1 MGQSYLC
8 PTMLRVDPS
17 PDRKESM
24 FGYIYKKDAAAI
36 AVILALCLGVGSFFD
51 YQISSALFNIGSM
64 YGRLIEAAGEL
75 PFELTASVAGVM
87 LVRAV
92 RPDSRGSKWLAVL
105 GILVNVGLAGYEIV
119 SSLRVGGK
127 LIAVQLVLTFVLVI
141 AANFIVYRL
150 TRDTAPD
157 ELMRWALMVLAV
169 WAAQAIILNVIV
181 KPLWS
186 RPRMR
191 VIEVTQGLEF
201 QPWWVIGNPDKWAYI
216 AAGVVKDGFKSFA
229 SGHTAHAAI
238 GLMLAGLPATA
249 FKEKPSRRRV
259 VFWTAAVV
267 AALVAFGR
275 IVIGAHFLSDVSCG
289 FALVLALECLAA
301 RIAYPSG
308 VQ

>member
-1 MGQSYLC
+1 MPL
-8 PTMLRVDPS
+8 
-17 PDRKESM
+17 
-24 FGYIYKKDAAAI
+24 
-36 AVILALCLGVGSFFD
+36 
-51 YQISSALFNIGSM
+51 
-64 YGRLIEAAGEL
+64 YGRFIEAAGEL
-75 PFELTASVAGVM
+75 PFELTASIAGVM

-92 RPDSRGSKWLAVL
+92 RPDSRGSKWLAAL
-105 GILVNVGLAGYEIV
+105 GILVNVGLTGYEIV

-127 LIAVQLVLTFVLVI
+127 LIAAQLVLTFVLVI
-141 AANFIVYRL
+141 AANLIVYRL
-150 TRDTAPD
+150 TRTTEPD
-157 ELMRWALMVLAV
+157 ELTRWALMVLAV
-169 WAAQAIILNVIV
+169 WIAQAIILNVIV

-191 VIEVTQGLEF
+191 VIEVTPGLNF
-201 QPWWVIGNPDKWAYI
+201 QPWWVIGNPDKWTYI
-216 AAGVVKDGFKSFA
+216 AAGVIKDGFKSFA

-238 GLMLAGLPATA
+238 GLMLAGLPAAA

-259 VFWTAAVV
+259 IFWAAAVI

-301 RIAYPSG
+301 RIAYPNG

>member
-1 MGQSYLC
+1 
-8 PTMLRVDPS
+8 
-17 PDRKESM
+17 M

-36 AVILALCLGVGSFFD
+36 AVILALCLGVGTFFD
-51 YQISSALFNIGSM
+51 YQISSMLFNSSSM
-64 YGRLIEAAGEL
+64 YGRFIEAAGEL
-75 PFELTASVAGVM
+75 PFELTTSVAGVM
-87 LVRAV
+87 LVRSA
-92 RPDSRGSKWLAVL
+92 RSDSKASKWLAVL
-105 GILVNVGLAGYEIV
+105 GILVNVGLTGYEIV

-127 LIAVQLVLTFVLVI
+127 LIAAQLVLTFVLAIV
-141 AANFIVYRL
+141 ANLIVYCL
-150 TRDTAPD
+150 TRTTEPD
-157 ELMRWALMVLAV
+157 ELTRWSLMVLAV
-169 WAAQAIILNVIV
+169 WVVQAIILNVIV

-201 QPWWVIGNPDKWAYI
+201 QPWWVIGNPDKWTYI
-216 AAGVVKDGFKSFA
+216 AAGVIKDGFKSFA

-238 GLMLAGLPATA
+238 GLMLAGLPAAA

-308 VQ
+308 VQWLRLNHLTDTR

>member
-1 MGQSYLC
+1 
-8 PTMLRVDPS
+8 
-17 PDRKESM
+17 M

-36 AVILALCLGVGSFFD
+36 AAILAFCLLVGSFFD
-51 YQISSALFNIGSM
+51 YQISSALFNSSSLF
-64 YGRLIEAAGEL
+64 GRFIEAAGEL
-75 PFELTASVAGVM
+75 PFELTASIAGVM

-105 GILVNVGLAGYEIV
+105 GILVNVGLAGYEIIG
-119 SSLRVGGK
+119 SLRVGGK

-141 AANFIVYRL
+141 VANLIVYRL
-150 TRDTAPD
+150 TRTTEPD
-157 ELMRWALMVLAV
+157 ELTRWALMVLAV
-169 WAAQAIILNVIV
+169 WIAQAIILNAIV

-191 VIEVTQGLEF
+191 VIEVTPGLNF

-216 AAGVVKDGFKSFA
+216 AAGVIKDGFKSFA

-238 GLMLAGLPATA
+238 GLMLAGLPTAA

-301 RIAYPSG
+301 HIAYPNG

>member
-1 MGQSYLC
+1 
-8 PTMLRVDPS
+8 
-17 PDRKESM
+17 M

-36 AVILALCLGVGSFFD
+36 AAILAFCLLVGSFFD
-51 YQISSALFNIGSM
+51 YQISSALFNSSSLF
-64 YGRLIEAAGEL
+64 GRFIEAAGEL
-75 PFELTASVAGVM
+75 PFELTASIAGVM

-105 GILVNVGLAGYEIV
+105 GILVNVGLAGYEIIG
-119 SSLRVGGK
+119 SLRVGGK

-141 AANFIVYRL
+141 VANLIVYRL
-150 TRDTAPD
+150 TRTTEPD
-157 ELMRWALMVLAV
+157 ELARWALMVLAV
-169 WAAQAIILNVIV
+169 WIAQAIILNAIV

-191 VIEVTQGLEF
+191 VIEVTPGLNF

-216 AAGVVKDGFKSFA
+216 AAGVIKDGFKSFA

-238 GLMLAGLPATA
+238 GLMLAGLPTAA

-301 RIAYPSG
+301 RIAYPNG

>member
-1 MGQSYLC
+1 
-8 PTMLRVDPS
+8 
-17 PDRKESM
+17 M

-36 AVILALCLGVGSFFD
+36 AAILAFCLLVGSFFD
-51 YQISSALFNIGSM
+51 YQISSALFNSSSLF
-64 YGRLIEAAGEL
+64 GRFIEAAGEL
-75 PFELTASVAGVM
+75 PFELTASIAGVM

-105 GILVNVGLAGYEIV
+105 GILVNVGLAGYEIIGL
-119 SSLRVGGK
+119 LRVGGK

-141 AANFIVYRL
+141 VANLIVYRL
-150 TRDTAPD
+150 TRTTEPD
-157 ELMRWALMVLAV
+157 ELARWALMVLAV
-169 WAAQAIILNVIV
+169 WIAQAIILNAIV

-191 VIEVTQGLEF
+191 VIEVTPGLNF

-216 AAGVVKDGFKSFA
+216 AAGVIKDGFKSFA

-238 GLMLAGLPATA
+238 GLMLAGLPTAA

-301 RIAYPSG
+301 RIAYPNG

>member
-1 MGQSYLC
+1 
-8 PTMLRVDPS
+8 
-17 PDRKESM
+17 M

-51 YQISSALFNIGSM
+51 YQISSALFNIDSV
-64 YGRLIEAAGEL
+64 YGRFIEAAGEL

-105 GILVNVGLAGYEIV
+105 GILVNVGLTGYEIV

-127 LIAVQLVLTFVLVI
+127 LIVAQLVLTFVLAIV
-141 AANFIVYRL
+141 ANLIVYRL
-150 TRDTAPD
+150 TRTTEPD
-157 ELMRWALMVLAV
+157 ELTRWALMVLAV
-169 WAAQAIILNVIV
+169 WVAQAIILNVIV

-191 VIEVTQGLEF
+191 VIEVTPGLEF
-201 QPWWVIGNPDKWAYI
+201 QPWWVIGNPDKLAYI

-229 SGHTAHAAI
+229 SGHAAI
-238 GLMLAGLPATA
+238 GLMLAGLPAAA

-267 AALVAFGR
+267 VAFVAFGR

-308 VQ
+308 VQYLRLNHLADTR

>member
-1 MGQSYLC
+1 
-8 PTMLRVDPS
+8 
-17 PDRKESM
+17 M

-36 AVILALCLGVGSFFD
+36 AVILAFCLLVGSFFD
-51 YQISSALFNIGSM
+51 YQISSMLFNSSSLF
-64 YGRLIEAAGEL
+64 GRFVEAAGEL

-87 LVRAV
+87 LVRSA
-92 RPDSRGSKWLAVL
+92 RPDSKASKWLAALGVL
-105 GILVNVGLAGYEIV
+105 INVGLAGYEIIGL
-119 SSLRVGGK
+119 LRVGGK

-141 AANFIVYRL
+141 VANLIVYRL
-150 TRDTAPD
+150 TRTTEPD
-157 ELMRWALMVLAV
+157 ELTRWALMVLAV
-169 WAAQAIILNVIV
+169 WIAQAIILNAIV

-191 VIEVTQGLEF
+191 VIEVTPGLNF

-216 AAGVVKDGFKSFA
+216 AAGVIKDGFKSFA

-238 GLMLAGLPATA
+238 GLMLAGLPTVA

-301 RIAYPSG
+301 RIAYPNG

>member
-1 MGQSYLC
+1 
-8 PTMLRVDPS
+8 
-17 PDRKESM
+17 M

-36 AVILALCLGVGSFFD
+36 AVILVFCLGVGTFFD
-51 YQISSALFNIGSM
+51 YQISGMLFNSSSLF
-64 YGRLIEAAGEL
+64 GRFVEAAGEL
-75 PFELTASVAGVM
+75 PFELTASIAGVM

-92 RPDSRGSKWLAVL
+92 HPDSWASKWLAAL
-105 GILVNVGLAGYEIV
+105 GILVNVGLAGYEIIG
-119 SSLRVGGK
+119 SLRVGGK
-127 LIAVQLVLTFVLVI
+127 LIAVQLVLSFVLVI
-141 AANFIVYRL
+141 AANVIAYRL

-157 ELMRWALMVLAV
+157 ELTRWALMVLAV
-169 WAAQAIILNVIV
+169 WVAQAIILNVVV

-191 VIEVTQGLEF
+191 VIEVTPGLDF

-216 AAGVVKDGFKSFA
+216 AAGVIKDGFKSFA

-238 GLMLAGLPATA
+238 GLMLAGLPAAA

-259 VFWTAAVV
+259 IFWAAAAV

-289 FALVLALECLAA
+289 FALVVSLECLAA
-301 RIAYPSG
+301 HIAYPHG

>member
-1 MGQSYLC
+1 
-8 PTMLRVDPS
+8 MLPADPP
-17 PDRKESM
+17 PDRKETM

-36 AVILALCLGVGSFFD
+36 AAILALCLLIGTFFD
-51 YQISSALFNIGSM
+51 YQISSALFNSSSLF
-64 YGRLIEAAGEL
+64 GRFVEAAGEL
-75 PFELTASVAGVM
+75 PFELTASVAGIM
-87 LVRAV
+87 LMRAA
-92 RPDSRGSKWLAVL
+92 RPDSKASKWLAVL
-105 GILVNVGLAGYEIV
+105 GILVNVGLAGYEII

-127 LIAVQLVLTFVLVI
+127 LVAVQLVLTFVLVI
-141 AANFIVYRL
+141 AANLIVYRL
-150 TRDTAPD
+150 TRKTSPD
-157 ELMRWALMVLAV
+157 ELTRWALMVLAV

-191 VIEVTQGLEF
+191 VIEVTPGLNF
-201 QPWWVIGNPDKWAYI
+201 QPWWVIGNPDKWSYI
-216 AAGVVKDGFKSFA
+216 AAGVIKDGFKSFA

-238 GLMLAGLPATA
+238 GLMLAGLPAAA
-249 FKEKPSRRRV
+249 FTEKPSRRRV
-259 VFWTAAVV
+259 VFWAAAVV

-301 RIAYPSG
+301 RVTYPHG